1 MVPVSGCGQNGC
13 IFEMYSFLI
22 CLPSDK
28 KCGQTVYIVAMGNNG
43 FIHEI
48 NFMTPWEKLF
58 VLIKVWLYQYI
69 AIFPNI
75 FPNILTKLSYRT
87 Y

>member
-13 IFEMYSFLI
+13 IVEMYSFLI

-48 NFMTPWEKLF
+48 NFMTPWEK
-58 VLIKVWLYQYI
+58 IICAYQGVAVSIHSY
-69 AIFPNI
+69 
-75 FPNILTKLSYRT
+75 LSQHLS
-87 Y
+87 